1 MMKTKAYIASV
12 AYGAIENQLDF
23 EIPYE
28 TRLAIIKQVINI
40 MELMVLEEESQ
51 IFAKDGD

>member
-28 TRLAIIKQVINI
+28 TRLALIKQVINI